1 MPRLGV
7 ALTDHDTA
15 SKSTDRETLAIEPV
29 RSACYDMPMD
39 IMPSRWRLPLLAA
52 VSFATPAA
60 LPSQTRTT
68 TRVVML
74 GTGNPNTD
82 PERSGP
88 AVAIVVG
95 TAVYLVDAGPGIVR
109 RAGLAART
117 DSIPALASSNLNRVF
132 LTHLHSD
139 HTAGLPDLIFSPW
152 VLGRSKPL
160 DIYGPPGTKR
170 MAGLLEQAY
179 SADVA
184 IRLRG
189 GEPSNKTGYAVTAH
203 DSRAGVVYRDSNV
216 TVTAFDVKHGKWEH
230 AFGYRFKTR
239 DRTVVISGDTAPTDA
254 VVKAC
259 DGCDVLIHEVYDA
272 ERFKTLSEAWRTYHA
287 AYHTSTYD
295 LADLATR
302 ARPTLLVLYHQ
313 LFWGGHDAALLQQ
326 VRTRYTRAVVSAR
339 DLGVY

>member
-1 MPRLGV
+1 M
-7 ALTDHDTA
+7 LT
-15 SKSTDRETLAIEPV
+15 
-29 RSACYDMPMD
+29 RS
-39 IMPSRWRLPLLAA
+39 RPLLLVVAFTIAA
-52 VSFATPAA
+52 PSGVLCQSATAP
-60 LPSQTRTT
+60 TT

-117 DSIPALASSNLNRVF
+117 DSIAALATPNLDRVF

-152 VLGRSKPL
+152 VLGRTKPL
-160 DIYGPPGTKR
+160 DIYGPPGTAR
-170 MAGLLEQAY
+170 MANLLEQAY

-203 DSRAGVVYRDSNV
+203 DAKAGIVFRDSNV
-216 TVTAFDVKHGKWEH
+216 TVTAFEVHHGKWEH
-230 AFGYRFKTR
+230 AYGYKFKTR
-239 DRTVVISGDTAPTDA
+239 DRTIVISGDTSPSDA

-259 DGCDVLIHEVYDA
+259 DGCDVLVHEVYDA
-272 ERFKTLSEAWRTYHA
+272 ERFKTLSAAWKAYHSV
-287 AYHTSTYD
+287 YHTSTRD
-295 LADLATR
+295 LADIATR
-302 ARPTLLVLYHQ
+302 AHPRLLVLYHQ
-313 LFWGGHDAALLQQ
+313 LFWGGDDAALLQQ
-326 VRTRYTRAVVSAR
+326 VKTRYTGSVVSAR

>member
-1 MPRLGV
+1 M
-7 ALTDHDTA
+7 
-15 SKSTDRETLAIEPV
+15 LAIEA
-29 RSACYDMPMD
+29 RHATTLCTQ
-39 IMPSRWRLPLLAA
+39 
-52 VSFATPAA
+52 ATPVMPIRFRRIALIAAA
-60 LPSQTRTT
+60 LLTAPSSARAQTQTV

-82 PERSGP
+82 PDRSGP

-95 TAVYLVDAGPGIVR
+95 SAVYLVDAGPGIVR

-117 DSIPALASSNLNRVF
+117 DSIRALATANLNRVF

-139 HTAGLPDLIFSPW
+139 HTVGLPDLIFSPW
-152 VLGRSKPL
+152 VLGRTAPL

-170 MAGLLEQAY
+170 MANLLEQAY

-203 DSRAGVVYRDSNV
+203 DTHAGVVYRDSNV

-230 AFGYRFKTR
+230 AFGYAFKTR
-239 DRTVVISGDTAPTDA
+239 DRTIVISGDTAPTDA
-254 VVKAC
+254 VVNAC

-272 ERFKTLSEAWRTYHA
+272 ERFKTLSDAWRAYHSV
-287 AYHTSTYD
+287 YHTSTYD

-302 ARPTLLVLYHQ
+302 ARPKLLVLYHQ
-313 LFWGGHDAALLQQ
+313 LYWGGDDAALLRQ
-326 VRTRYTRAVVSAR
+326 VRTRYARDVVSAR